1 MSKVDKITGR
11 IKQAAG
17 DLTNDASMRQ
27 DGREQERKGEAKQE
41 AALAEERKLD
51 KEREVAE
58 LEGRDHKGEGHAD
71 EGRHPVG
78 DRHAEGHHH
87 PEGERHADEGRDP
100 EPGTSR
106 RTY

>member
-11 IKQAAG
+11 LKQAAG

-58 LEGRDHKGEGHAD
+58 LEGRGPGGKHAD
-71 EGRHPVG
+71 E
-78 DRHAEGHHH
+78 DRGPA
-87 PEGERHADEGRDP
+87 GERHAGGRDP
-100 EPGTSR
+100 EPGTNR
-106 RTY
+106 RNY

>member
-11 IKQAAG
+11 LKQAAG
-17 DLTNDASMRQ
+17 DLANDASMRQ

-58 LEGRDHKGEGHAD
+58 LEGRGPGGKHAD
-71 EGRHPVG
+71 EGHGPEG
-78 DRHAEGHHH
+78 DRHAG
-87 PEGERHADEGRDP
+87 AGRDP

-106 RTY
+106 RNY